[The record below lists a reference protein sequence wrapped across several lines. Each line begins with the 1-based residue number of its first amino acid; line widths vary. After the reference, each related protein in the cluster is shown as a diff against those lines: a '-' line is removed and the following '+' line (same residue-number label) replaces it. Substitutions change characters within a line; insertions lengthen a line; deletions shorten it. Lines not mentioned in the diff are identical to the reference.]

1 MDEMAV
7 NEMEY
12 MDSLTDVCLYAIT
25 NNYNVPNLSDER
37 FGEIL
42 GMYNDA
48 IQGIVNSR
56 ITDSGLTREFMIGK
70 NIEVDVLNLTVD
82 GLLKDGFVGY
92 SNMSDDEV
100 REIYEEYYGFD
111 Y

>member
-1 MDEMAV
+1 MGKPTAT
-7 NEMEY
+7 EY
-12 MDSLTDVCLYAIT
+12 YDALTDVCLMAIKK
-25 NNYNVPNLSDER
+25 NYDVPNLSDER

>member
-1 MDEMAV
+1 MRKPTAT
-7 NEMEY
+7 EY
-12 MDSLTDVCLYAIT
+12 MDSLTNVCLYAIT
-25 NNYNVPNLSDER
+25 NNYNVPNLSDEK

-56 ITDSGLTREFMIGK
+56 ITDNGLTRDFMISK
-70 NIEVDVLNLTVD
+70 NIEADVANFTVD
-82 GLLKDGFVGY
+82 GLLKDGFIGY

-100 REIYEEYYGFD
+100 RETYEENYGFE